1 MKNRIVSIALALSLL
16 AMVFAALPTSAQV
29 SYTGSVE
36 TTDDTGNLKDTYI
49 QGQPVYVI
57 VEVKYQGVWSD
68 EPIQVR
74 LESASGGT
82 LNSFNTNS
90 NDPAVGWYNSTEALV
105 QLTLATGAGIAG
117 DLASYYVVVY
127 ERNTFTEVART
138 TIVVKKESFSLDPP
152 NGPSLYYY
160 PGQTVNAKLVTT
172 HTTDMFYVHT
182 VNETDVT
189 MPNMNWTAL
198 IAPDGWWE
206 HSFTLASS
214 FPDGTYRIRVRDST
228 TNDLWYQQTF
238 NVQKY
243 VFDVSTNRYFY
254 LPGETAIIQY
264 MTMNV
269 ATFTEETGVTI
280 TYSAMWYNSSGN
292 ATWENATLAG
302 SSGTQQFLIPT
313 DIAMWQ
319 NVDIIYWANETG
331 RSASASITL
340 YFAMIDGQVAVALAS
355 YVPGDTVVV
364 TVSAY
369 LGMDVL
375 PGAAVDISILVNGT
389 AIEAYGSTN
398 LTTDLQGEVTHT
410 FKLVDAAAKG
420 TYVVSAEISKV
431 GFSTTVIGMF
441 SVTVGGSISVLL
453 DKSYYYGGDTVTATI
468 TPIWDGKVVSVDN
481 LGYAFSLDTG
491 LLAWGNTSQTTLSVA
506 LPTDYY
512 GNVGLGVSAYYS
524 GRMISGFD
532 SATVHL
538 ADIALT
544 VQNDRYRPGDSVVF
558 DWKITTG
565 VATGNLQYEIV
576 DSNGVKVKSEAPTY
590 STTGTFSQD
599 VPLVNPPSSYAA
611 HMWMTT
617 ETGGFAQA
625 SLTVSMMANHE
636 LKIWVDKSKYSNGM
650 YKPGETVKLHYSI
663 GEYTMA
669 PLETYRLYVYS
680 SYNAVGTYYI
690 VTDTTGYIEFAIP
703 SDAPSAPFGIY
714 AYLYDPATP
723 GPALSSDSTAITVSN
738 QLTGWDR
745 SVAGMSAI
753 NFTILVLLIIMILLL
768 IVMPFLKG
776 RMGAPKTPEPVKVEP
791 PPPTP

>member
-74 LESASGGT
+74 LESASGST

-138 TIVVKKESFSLDPP
+138 TIIVKKESFSLDPP

-160 PGQTVNAKLVTT
+160 PGQTVNAKLITT

-214 FPDGTYRIRVRDST
+214 FPDGTYRMRVRDST

-331 RSASASITL
+331 RSSSASITL
-340 YFAMIDGQVAVALAS
+340 HFAMIDGQVAVALAS

-431 GFSTTVIGMF
+431 GFSTTV
-441 SVTVGGSISVLL
+441 
-453 DKSYYYGGDTVTATI
+453 
-468 TPIWDGKVVSVDN
+468 
-481 LGYAFSLDTG
+481 
-491 LLAWGNTSQTTLSVA
+491 
-506 LPTDYY
+506 
-512 GNVGLGVSAYYS
+512 
-524 GRMISGFD
+524 
-532 SATVHL
+532 
-538 ADIALT
+538 
-544 VQNDRYRPGDSVVF
+544 
-558 DWKITTG
+558 
-565 VATGNLQYEIV
+565 
-576 DSNGVKVKSEAPTY
+576 
-590 STTGTFSQD
+590 
-599 VPLVNPPSSYAA
+599 
-611 HMWMTT
+611 
-617 ETGGFAQA
+617 
-625 SLTVSMMANHE
+625 
-636 LKIWVDKSKYSNGM
+636 
-650 YKPGETVKLHYSI
+650 
-663 GEYTMA
+663 
-669 PLETYRLYVYS
+669 
-680 SYNAVGTYYI
+680 
-690 VTDTTGYIEFAIP
+690 
-703 SDAPSAPFGIY
+703 
-714 AYLYDPATP
+714 
-723 GPALSSDSTAITVSN
+723 
-738 QLTGWDR
+738 
-745 SVAGMSAI
+745 
-753 NFTILVLLIIMILLL
+753 
-768 IVMPFLKG
+768 
-776 RMGAPKTPEPVKVEP
+776 
-791 PPPTP
+791 